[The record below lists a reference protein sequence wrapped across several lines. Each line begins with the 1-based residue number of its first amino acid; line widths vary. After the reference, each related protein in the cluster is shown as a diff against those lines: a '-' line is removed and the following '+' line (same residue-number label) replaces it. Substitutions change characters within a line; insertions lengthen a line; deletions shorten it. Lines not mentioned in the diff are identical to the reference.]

1 MNITIYRLQLF
12 CVLLSAESG
21 PDVASL
27 FQYAEKKKKVKL
39 DVEINMETISL

>member
-27 FQYAEKKKKVKL
+27 FQYAEKNNESKVRR
-39 DVEINMETISL
+39 